1 MDKAE
6 TSFRVWPTD
15 LDILMH
21 MNNGKYLSLM
31 DLGRIDLMQRC
42 GAAKVL
48 KANKIF
54 PVVAAETIHF
64 RKSLKL
70 FNSFII
76 ESQLLAWDEKDFYL
90 EQQFIRDGEVYA
102 RALVKARMLKKD
114 GKISPADCLTLLGE
128 SRTSP
133 PQPEYLKAWLATAE
147 F

>member
-1 MDKAE
+1 MNMLFRMFWFMFFGGSGKRLRLMDKAE

-70 FNSFII
+70 FN
-76 ESQLLAWDEKDFYL
+76 
-90 EQQFIRDGEVYA
+90 
-102 RALVKARMLKKD
+102 
-114 GKISPADCLTLLGE
+114 
-128 SRTSP
+128 
-133 PQPEYLKAWLATAE
+133 
-147 F
+147 